1 MSTQEVLDHHLQA
14 FAAGDVDELLKDY
27 TDKSILMEPNGTHR
41 GPSELRAFFAP
52 VFEGLFRPGSY
63 DATVDRSTVE
73 GEVAYVVWHSKNQ
86 GAEVSLGTDTFL
98 IQGGKIQVQTFAAKV
113 DEQ

>member
-27 TDKSILMEPNGTHR
+27 TDTSVLMEPNGTHR
-41 GPSELRAFFAP
+41 GASALRAFFAP

-86 GAEVSLGTDTFL
+86 GAEVSLGTDTFV
-98 IQGGKIQVQTFAAKV
+98 IQGGKIHVQTFAAKV